1 MLDAPRR
8 YPRPCLS
15 PQGGPPCYGLTEV
28 VLVSP
33 TGLRFF
39 RCQQCAERDLEEYS
53 RTEDGWHIE
62 QATESERYRVL
73 AW

>member
-1 MLDAPRR
+1 
-8 YPRPCLS
+8 
-15 PQGGPPCYGLTEV
+15 
-28 VLVSP
+28 
-33 TGLRFF
+33 LRFC